1 MKIAIV
7 TLLQVAYAMLTQE
20 VVDAK
25 KHGYDEEVS
34 RLLTAQAA
42 LHGVIAALTA
52 QTDKEVDDAVE
63 RIERRLKE
71 RLQTVRADMEKMS
84 PDR

>member
-7 TLLQVAYAMLTQE
+7 ALLQVAYAMLTQE
-20 VVDAK
+20 AADAQGRK
-25 KHGYDEEVS
+25 DSVEAS

-52 QTDKEVDDAVE
+52 VNDAEVDAAAGRVAQRLEE
-63 RIERRLKE
+63 RK
-71 RLQTVRADMEKMS
+71 KK
-84 PDR
+84 

>member
-20 VVDAK
+20 AADAQGSK
-25 KHGYDEEVS
+25 DAGEAS

-42 LHGVIAALTA
+42 LNGVIAALTTVNDA
-52 QTDKEVDDAVE
+52 EVDVVIGRVAQ
-63 RIERRLKE
+63 RLKE
-71 RLQTVRADMEKMS
+71 RKGQ
-84 PDR
+84 